1 MSDARP
7 DSSADPLTIPL
18 DLLRR
23 TGALVG
29 LSNERWWR
37 DLIEAHSEATVLAII
52 EKRYADTRQPVNAA
66 VVKRDCDALAQ
77 SRQDVIDDAAADA
90 AMVRQVARGGAPP
103 SVERNDQPQHLLTRM
118 LARMG
123 RLGLSDV
130 RAAEAIGVSKSALY
144 QFRNGWESRRTVQ
157 RVIAWLATPEIQLID
172 AAPVAAIGDRER
184 SRPGV
189 VSIASPVA
197 TGDAALPTSQEIHMA
212 NIPQLI
218 AQVDAEIARRGIHVR
233 DAMGEIGVSTTAI
246 YSWRKAGCSAV
257 NQAKIARWLLGSA
270 KSPDGPFVGPFVPKA
285 ETDACRP
292 DAEAVAC
299 AGTYNEC
306 NAVVPLRESAAVTT
320 TETMDTTD
328 LLTQGELLCEALRA
342 LGANGFA
349 DVAAQ
354 LVCRLRTVRNAL
366 SA

>member
-1 MSDARP
+1 MSDARL
-7 DSSADPLTIPL
+7 DSPADPLY
-18 DLLRR
+18 LLRR
-23 TGALVG
+23 AGALVG

-37 DLIEAHSEATVLAII
+37 DLIEAHGEETVLAIV
-52 EKRYADTRQPVNAA
+52 EVHYVDTRQPVNAA

-103 SVERNDQPQHLLTRM
+103 SVERSDQPQHLPTRM

-123 RLGLSDV
+123 RLGMSDR
-130 RAAEAIGVSKSALY
+130 RAAEVIGITGPALRKFMNDESGPGAIAK
-144 QFRNGWESRRTVQ
+144 
-157 RVIAWLATPEIQLID
+157 VIAWLATPEIQLID
-172 AAPVAAIGDRER
+172 AAPVAAIGDSER

-197 TGDAALPTSQEIHMA
+197 TGDAALPTNQEIHMA

-218 AQVDAEIARRGIHVR
+218 AQVDAEIARRGIPVR
-233 DAMGEIGVSTTAI
+233 DAMGEIGASTTAI

-270 KSPDGPFVGPFVPKA
+270 KGPDGPFAGPFVPKA
-285 ETDACRP
+285 ETDARRP
-292 DAEAVAC
+292 DVETVAC

-306 NAVVPLRESAAVTT
+306 NAVVPLREKTAVTT
-320 TETMDTTD
+320 TETMDTGD

-354 LVCRLRTVRNAL
+354 FVCRLRTVRNAL